1 VSKKLAK
8 EQLRI
13 SELSFCRKHKDHQKP
28 RGRVSADKFYLYYFP
43 SDNKKTKTR
52 IMITG
57 KRFYRGITP
66 PLSPHRN
73 LVKKYVHC

>member
-1 VSKKLAK
+1 VK

-13 SELSFCRKHKDHQKP
+13 PELSFCRKHKDHQKS
-28 RGRVSADKFYLYYFP
+28 RGRVFVDKFYLYYFP
-43 SDNKKTKTR
+43 SDNKKTKTS

-57 KRFYRGITP
+57 KTLNRGRTP

-73 LVKKYVHC
+73 PVKEICSLLINH